1 MLPDS
6 FPDFRFCVIVGP
18 VMSDDF
24 GIWNAWQWTRSC
36 AIILIDVFVIGAI
49 VMTCY
54 RQIINNSAVVIELQ
68 SICRNDFLV
77 WPFALISE
85 KILGC
90 SLNTTLL
97 VLIGLD
103 GKRRC

>member
-54 RQIINNSAVVIELQ
+54 RQVINNSTVVIELQ
-68 SICRNDFLV
+68 SICWNNFLV
-77 WPFALISE
+77 WPFALISGNT
-85 KILGC
+85 LGC
-90 SLNTTLL
+90 LLNTP
-97 VLIGLD
+97 LIVSITLD
-103 GKRRC
+103 GKWRC